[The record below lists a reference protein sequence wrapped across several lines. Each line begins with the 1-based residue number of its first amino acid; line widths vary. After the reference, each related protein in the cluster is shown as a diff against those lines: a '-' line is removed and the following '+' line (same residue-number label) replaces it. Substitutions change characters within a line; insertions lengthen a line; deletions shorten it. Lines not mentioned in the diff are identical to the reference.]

1 MAYLGTQPNNV
12 KKNIGLYTP
21 SEILQLTK
29 DGSWGGSL
37 ELIEEQSITSSTAT
51 MEFTNIQEAKYDV
64 HLLQI
69 DSFYATAQRN
79 LLVRLSNDSGSSYI
93 STGYQYAY
101 QYGQANGSFGEDRS
115 TNYNAMSLVT
125 YGGDT
130 IQESQNTYI
139 YFYNLGNSSRLSF
152 STFQNTGVQTGVYG
166 MLFGGS
172 VLPTAETHNAI
183 QLLPT
188 LSTNIANLQAKLY
201 GVKQL

>member
-1 MAYLGTQPNNV
+1 MAYLGTQPNEV
-12 KKNIGLYTP
+12 KKNTGLYTP